1 VSLQRQSSTARGARS
16 DVRARVLPARSDRT
30 YHSGWLHLAD
40 FLVAADFGFLSLVCL
55 LQVALTAI
63 LWGCGTAVGE
73 VPPYFLSYKA
83 ASAGRKNDA
92 YQEIEQAMQQ
102 GAAGMTAL
110 LTRRCRG
117 SRASSHQPICAAIC
131 HVGRLMCG
139 S

>member
-1 VSLQRQSSTARGARS
+1 MSSSPWFT
-16 DVRARVLPARSDRT
+16 
-30 YHSGWLHLAD
+30 
-40 FLVAADFGFLSLVCL
+40 L

-102 GAAGMTAL
+102 GASGAAAVLMV
-110 LTRRCRG
+110 RG
-117 SRASSHQPICAAIC
+117 SAGL
-131 HVGRLMCG
+131 VGHPATGPSVQQCVI
-139 S
+139 